1 MEEVLTL
8 PPNYAEFWECH
19 LVCDVIKNYFDFLI
33 QTERVRGTINYPTY
47 QANSLFHFDDRRAV
61 GNELGKSRR
70 CGLHDGSPGEN
81 FPAAGR
87 LTPLPCR
94 RPTVGAQLARY
105 VAPASTPSTALKAK
119 FVALAKV
126 VELAR

>member
-8 PPNYAEFWECH
+8 PANYAEFWECH
-19 LVCDVIKNYFDFLI
+19 LVCDVIKNHFDFLI
-33 QTERVRGTINYPTY
+33 QTERVRRTINYPTY

-61 GNELGKSRR
+61 GNELSKLRR

-81 FPAAGR
+81 FSTAGR
-87 LTPLPCR
+87 LTPLPSR
-94 RPTVGAQLARY
+94 RPTFGAQMARD
-105 VAPASTPSTALKAK
+105 VPPASTPSTALEAK
-119 FVALAKV
+119 FVSLAKV